1 MRRVEPYNPLDKKNL
16 AESAASALLRQAP
29 EPLPPEPFEGAGIYA
44 IYYAGSFE
52 PYRPLAAQ
60 NRDALNAPI
69 YVGKAD
75 PKGGRRGGDWDAPA
89 GTALLD
95 RLRKH
100 ARSIEQASNLE
111 LDDFRCRFLVLDDV
125 WVRMAER
132 MLISWYK
139 PLWNVIVDGFGNND
153 PGKRRATQ
161 FRSSWD
167 VLHPGRPWAEK
178 LAQGETSVA
187 NIEERINRHFRDLGY
202 VE

>member
-1 MRRVEPYNPLDKKNL
+1 M
-16 AESAASALLRQAP
+16 
-29 EPLPPEPFEGAGIYA
+29 
-44 IYYAGSFE
+44 
-52 PYRPLAAQ
+52 
-60 NRDALNAPI
+60 
-69 YVGKAD
+69 
-75 PKGGRRGGDWDAPA
+75 
-89 GTALLD
+89 D

-187 NIEERINRHFRDLGY
+187 DIEERINRHFRDLGY

>member
-1 MRRVEPYNPLDKKNL
+1 MKKVTPYNPLDKQHL
-16 AESAASALLRQAP
+16 AESAARALLKQEP

-44 IYYAGSFE
+44 IYYLGDFDA
-52 PYRPLAAQ
+52 YQPLAEI
-60 NRDALNAPI
+60 NRERMEAPI

-89 GTALLD
+89 GAALSD

-100 ARSIEQASNLE
+100 SNSVTQADNLD
-111 LDDFRCRFLVLDDV
+111 LADFRCRYLVLDDV

-139 PLWNVIVDGFGNND
+139 PLWNVVVDGFGNND

-161 FRSSWD
+161 YRSPWD
-167 VLHPGRPWAEK
+167 ILHPGRPWSVK
-178 LAQGETSVA
+178 LAEGETTADDVRA
-187 NIEERINRHFRDLGY
+187 KIGAHFHNAKM
-202 VE
+202 